1 MQAPKRKCDHNKN
14 KDPNCP
20 ICLKRQ
26 VVFNMKK
33 TLIKDSFF
41 GSAPAPFVGRWN
53 YPNINVGILSP
64 QHMGEENW
72 KYDAPKHWSKNHYKI
87 PSLVNMRSEL
97 INAMFK
103 ANVKDVTK
111 TSKYL
116 DLSKDVGMASKP
128 VDIEVKLEK
137 APIFAQNFDKLM
149 APTGPKAII
158 QKADITSNPKIHKK
172 VDKVHDDVDWKANDA
187 LRYLYKNNFDENFL
201 SKLLSIGTIG
211 VKKNRKLV
219 PTRWSITA
227 VDDSLGK
234 NLIDQI
240 KTYNTTGYEAYFGSY
255 LGNYYLILLF
265 PKVWS
270 YELFEMAV
278 EKKVNP
284 WSRKGLQY
292 ATDFENYNGRNQ
304 YATET
309 AGGYY
314 TPRLAVLEHLIK
326 RKKQASVL
334 ALRFITDE
342 YTTPLGVWVT
352 REACRN
358 AMNSKPIEFS
368 SMELMLKYTLNLAKK
383 KYGLDVSLML
393 RKSKLLDLIKKQSSL
408 KEFFQ

>member
-1 MQAPKRKCDHNKN
+1 MQAPRRMCDHNKN

-33 TLIKDSFF
+33 TLIKDNFF
-41 GSAPAPFVGRWN
+41 GSAPAPFVGKWN

-72 KYDAPKHWSKNHYKI
+72 KYDAPKHWSKNNYKI
-87 PSLVNMRSEL
+87 PELVNMRSKL
-97 INAMFK
+97 INARFK
-103 ANVKDVTK
+103 ANIKDVNQ
-111 TSKYL
+111 TSRYL
-116 DLSKDVGMASKP
+116 DMSKNVGMASKP
-128 VDIEVKLEK
+128 VDIEVQLKEVPK
-137 APIFAQNFDKLM
+137 FSTSFDNYM
-149 APTGPKAII
+149 PPSGPKAIV
-158 QKADITSNPKIHKK
+158 KKMDITTNPKIHKK
-172 VDKVHDDVDWKANDA
+172 VDKVHDEIYLKSSEA
-187 LRYLYKNNFDENFL
+187 LRYLYKNDFDENFL
-201 SKLLSIGTIG
+201 SKLLSVGTVG

-227 VDDSLGK
+227 VDDTLGK
-234 NLIDQI
+234 NFIDQV
-240 KTYNTTGYEAYFGSY
+240 KDYDVTGYEAYYGSH

-270 YELFEMAV
+270 YELFELAI

-284 WSRKGLQY
+284 WSKTGLQY
-292 ATDFENYNGRNQ
+292 ATDFEDYSGRKF

-326 RKKQASVL
+326 RKKQAAVL
-334 ALRFITDE
+334 TLRFITDE

-352 REACRN
+352 REASRN
-358 AMNSKPIEFS
+358 AMNLKPIEFS
-368 SMELMLKYTLNLAKK
+368 SMELMLIYVHNLAKK
-383 KYGLDVSLML
+383 KFGVDISNML
-393 RKSKLLDLIKKQSSL
+393 RKSKLLDIIKKQSSL
-408 KEFFQ
+408 KEYFQ